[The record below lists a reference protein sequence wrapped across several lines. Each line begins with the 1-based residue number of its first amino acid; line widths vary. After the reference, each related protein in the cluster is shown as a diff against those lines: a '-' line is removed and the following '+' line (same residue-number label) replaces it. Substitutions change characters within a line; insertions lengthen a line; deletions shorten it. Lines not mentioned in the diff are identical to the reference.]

1 MEEGDCINKKKQVSS
16 YILNENLETLNDIGS
31 VLLRAGDEP
40 DRVKQAEEIKENSE
54 EEEKDDQEATP
65 EDFLKMVK
73 IERGET
79 LRK

>member
-1 MEEGDCINKKKQVSS
+1 MEQGDCINKKKQVSS

>member
-40 DRVKQAEEIKENSE
+40 DRVKQAEEIKENS
-54 EEEKDDQEATP
+54 
-65 EDFLKMVK
+65 
-73 IERGET
+73 
-79 LRK
+79 